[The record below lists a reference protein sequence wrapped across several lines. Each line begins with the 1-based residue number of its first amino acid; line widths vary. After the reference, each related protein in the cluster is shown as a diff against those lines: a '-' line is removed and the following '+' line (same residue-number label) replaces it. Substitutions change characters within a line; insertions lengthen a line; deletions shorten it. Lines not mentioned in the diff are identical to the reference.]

1 MNIIIVPDK
10 GGSSRH
16 ASLSHRHILVMAF
29 VGMILMPVLFGVITY
44 RANTLLERYNG
55 SVDADLVLRQQK
67 ELRAQRTAIK
77 EARVNA
83 ETHLNA
89 LAQRLGHLQ
98 AQIIRLNALGG
109 RLTRMAGLDPREF
122 DFSTQPAMGGP
133 AEASTDFNGSM
144 IMSSLKELDQQVSE
158 KSEQLNALESLLID
172 RQTRKALSPY
182 GWPVKGWV
190 SSNFGVRADPFT
202 GRLSM
207 HAGVDIA
214 SPLGS
219 VVHAMGDGVVTYSG
233 PRFGYGNL
241 VEITHGQGYS
251 TRYAHLSAE
260 LVKVGDRVKRG
271 QPIGRVG
278 STGRSTGPHLH
289 VEVLRDHKK
298 IDPISYLESGGPKAR
313 N

>member
-10 GGSSRH
+10 TGSSRH
-16 ASLSHRHILVMAF
+16 ASLSHWHILTMAV
-29 VGMILMPVLFGVITY
+29 VGLCVLPIVFGIVTY
-44 RANTLLERYNG
+44 RIDFMVSRYNG
-55 SVDADLVLRQQK
+55 TLDSDLVYRQQK
-67 ELRAQRTAIK
+67 ELQAQREAIH
-77 EARVNA
+77 EARTNA
-83 ETHLNA
+83 ENHLNA

-98 AQIIRLNALGG
+98 AQVIRLNALGG
-109 RLTRMAGLDPREF
+109 RLTHMAGLDPQEF

-133 AEASTDFNGSM
+133 AEPSVDVSGSM
-144 IMSSLKELDQQVSE
+144 IMASLKQLDEQVSE

-172 RQTRKALSPY
+172 RQTQKALTPS

-190 SSNFGVRADPFT
+190 SSPFGIRADPFT

-207 HAGVDIA
+207 HTGVDIA

-241 VEITHGQGYS
+241 VEITHGQGYI
-251 TRYAHLSAE
+251 TRYAHLEQE
-260 LVKVGDRVKRG
+260 LVKVGDRVAKG

-289 VEVLRDHKK
+289 VEVLVNQKK
-298 IDPISYLESGGPKAR
+298 MDPISYLETGKKDY
-313 N
+313 